1 MFQSLGILGSIP
13 AAWLILTLLVLLIYL
28 LTRCCD
34 RKPRASRSI
43 SALKITLAIVS
54 VLCCAAVGLG
64 LYGNDDLHNGLIQ
77 TLNQGKQVDTLV
89 SKIRNQTEAIERQL
103 RIQAGGQ
110 LTNIQNIFEAPTSNM
125 SLFKLAD
132 GYLKKLIGK
141 SNFKGLVLGIT
152 LHYLELSGTT
162 T

>member
-1 MFQSLGILGSIP
+1 M
-13 AAWLILTLLVLLIYL
+13 
-28 LTRCCD
+28 
-34 RKPRASRSI
+34 
-43 SALKITLAIVS
+43 
-54 VLCCAAVGLG
+54 LCCAAVGLG

-125 SLFKLAD
+125 TLFKLAD
-132 GYLKKLIGK
+132 GYLKRLIGTFT
-141 SNFKGLVLGIT
+141 SFF
-152 LHYLELSGTT
+152 
-162 T
+162 